1 MHMKNRRRFLALLGL
16 CLFAVMLAIP
26 PAAAQRFDE
35 LRGSGVV
42 GERYDGYAVVRD
54 KAAGPRVLALVVKV
68 NYVRQAA
75 FARRAAEQDLPID
88 EVARAHARRN
98 MLLWAP
104 PGTWYLAEDGRW
116 IRKKDGRWTR

>member
-1 MHMKNRRRFLALLGL
+1 MDMKHRRRLFTLLALS
-16 CLFAVMLAIP
+16 LFAVLLASP

-75 FARRAAEQDLPID
+75 FARRAAEQGLPIEQVGRD
-88 EVARAHARRN
+88 HARRN

-104 PGTWYLAEDGRW
+104 PGTWFLDRDGRW
-116 IRKKDGRWTR
+116 IEKKDGRWTR